1 MTGFQEDINFRAIPV
16 VVFYYRGAASPR
28 MKEMRNGQTI
38 CHDRIA
44 YYYIYL
50 LTHQH
55 TVTPLLLC
63 DAFKSHICVNPK
75 TLNVM
80 NTLNLLK
87 ENFVEIFLDKSNNII
102 VAKWIGFLKPDE
114 VKKGCSFMT
123 RYIENHSLT
132 GHLSDH
138 RNLKVLSKE
147 VQDYLTQQWFPEVEK
162 IGLRKVGAVVAEDVF
177 AATTV
182 SKVNRE
188 AHVGNLKIN
197 MFSSEPECVKWL
209 LN

>member
-1 MTGFQEDINFRAIPV
+1 MAV
-16 VVFYYRGAASPR
+16 VNL
-28 MKEMRNGQTI
+28 MKE
-38 CHDRIA
+38 
-44 YYYIYL
+44 
-50 LTHQH
+50 
-55 TVTPLLLC
+55 
-63 DAFKSHICVNPK
+63 S
-75 TLNVM
+75 
-80 NTLNLLK
+80 
-87 ENFVEIFLDKSNNII
+87 FVEINLDKSTNVI
-102 VAKWIGFLKPDE
+102 VAKWIGFLKADE

-123 RYIENHSLT
+123 RYIKDNSLK

-138 RNLKVLSKE
+138 RSLKVLSKE

-188 AHVGNLKIN
+188 ANIGQLKIN
-197 MFSSEPECVKWL
+197 MFNSEPECVKWL